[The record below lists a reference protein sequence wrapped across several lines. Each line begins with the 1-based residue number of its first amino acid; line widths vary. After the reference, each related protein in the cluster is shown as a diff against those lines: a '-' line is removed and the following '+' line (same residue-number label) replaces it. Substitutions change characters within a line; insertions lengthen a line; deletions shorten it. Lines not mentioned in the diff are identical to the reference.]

1 MKLHCKWVLSAVM
14 KIFQSPKVEMINEYL
29 QAFLPLS
36 MLGQCEQVIPS
47 KLVANAM
54 ETLCSLA
61 HSGPDFAS
69 SLSTVSDVFGDK
81 TLVQYHKPLFRLPSM
96 TQYKRYLQLCHEKN
110 LDAQKNL
117 DAEGRSKALTE
128 MIEKVNTN
136 MDLFK
141 KIAESEVTFRAI
153 TVHLEDCRKQ
163 TATNSIGYR
172 MQDSEYTSFVF
183 NFNFNLVSVYIFEVV
198 VTVAVVDDD

>member
-1 MKLHCKWVLSAVM
+1 MKLHCEWVLSAVM

-36 MLGQCEQVIPS
+36 MLGQCEQAIPS

-153 TVHLEDCRKQ
+153 TVHLEDCRK
-163 TATNSIGYR
+163 NCHKLDRI
-172 MQDSEYTSFVF
+172 QDTGFRIHQFCFQFQFQPRLSLYF
-183 NFNFNLVSVYIFEVV
+183 
-198 VTVAVVDDD
+198 